1 VRIERISTD
10 KEFGALEREWNL
22 LVQRS
27 PAETVFLTWEWLSSW
42 WSAYGGRKEL
52 FVLLARDA
60 TGECNGIAP
69 LYLDRSRRTRLLKF
83 IGDGTYDSDYLDFI
97 VARGHGAQV
106 LEAFLEY
113 LKRSKRDWDALQLNE
128 IPESSP
134 TLEFLRGLRERTR
147 WLFRQEEVP
156 CGIRGLPAR
165 WEEFLQTLKP
175 RFRTSVRA
183 CLRNLEQWNGG
194 LELLTNGT
202 EASSWLS
209 ELYELHSDRWSLRQ
223 QSGVFAK
230 HDKRK
235 FYEGMARSF
244 LNRGWLHMTRW
255 RVNGAVLACQ
265 FGFVYA
271 GTYHLLQ
278 EGFDTRCIHASPG
291 ITLRAATIRD
301 LISRGVHTY
310 DFLGGIGRH
319 KTDWGATEKKS
330 VRLALAPPSAAGYAY
345 ISLPRSFQIVKD
357 RAKQILPYRMIQW
370 FKKTVGAHENPAP
383 IVASHSPAAGAV
395 GSKSWKEGLASALYR
410 TGLLRLLQSVSC
422 RYELRSSN
430 SPIAIRW
437 RRASTPKFVI
447 LTYHRVGSGGV
458 PLYSALEPRVFEAQM
473 HFLRQRYRIVSL
485 DTLVE
490 ELADSGP
497 AEQSVA
503 ITFDD
508 GYRGVYTHAFP
519 VLRKYQIPATIY
531 LTADA
536 IDTNTV
542 AWYDRVF
549 LTLSVAPG
557 NKLDLLLERPRRFLL
572 PTPAARLQAAEE
584 IISYLRILP
593 NEERKQFCIELER
606 LVPLPDEG
614 VTNRMLTWEQI
625 QEMQRGGVSF
635 GSHTLTHPAISR
647 LDPAALEEELHNS
660 KSRLEERLGMPV
672 MDFAYPFGKPADY
685 GHMSGALARYGY
697 RTASTTNWGVN
708 VPGVNP
714 YELRRVSIGEERQ
727 LSVFGARLAQLFL
740 FSQNNAEIVPA
751 VSSAKEDAVC
761 SSS

>member
-52 FVLLARDA
+52 FVLVGRDA
-60 TGECNGIAP
+60 TGECKGIAP

-113 LKRSKRDWDALQLNE
+113 LKLSNRDWDALQLNE

-156 CGIRGLPAR
+156 CGIRSLPAR

-183 CLRNLEQWNGG
+183 CLRNLDQWNGG

-230 HDKRK
+230 QDKQK

-278 EGFDTRCIHASPG
+278 EGFDTRCIHVSPG

-330 VRLALAPPSAAGYAY
+330 VRLALAPPSAAGYTYVA
-345 ISLPRSFQIVKD
+345 LPRTFRLVKD
-357 RAKQILPYRMIQW
+357 RLKQILPQRMIQW
-370 FKKTVGAHENPAP
+370 FKKPRDTRENPGP
-383 IVASHSPAAGAV
+383 DVTSRSPAVAAV
-395 GSKSWKEGLASALYR
+395 GLKSWKKGLASAFYQ
-410 TGLLRLLQSVSC
+410 TGLLRVVQSVSR
-422 RYELRSSN
+422 RYELKPSY
-430 SPIAIRW
+430 SPLPLRW
-437 RRASTPKFVI
+437 RRTSSPKFVI

-458 PLYSALEPRVFEAQM
+458 PLYSALDPNAFEAQM
-473 HFLRQRYRIVSL
+473 RFLRQRYRIVSL
-485 DTLVE
+485 DTLAE
-490 ELADSGP
+490 ELSNPGP

-508 GYRGVYTHAFP
+508 GYRDVHTHAFP
-519 VLRKYQIPATIY
+519 VLKKYQIPATIF

-536 IDTNTV
+536 IDRNTV

-549 LTLSVAPG
+549 LALSVAPG
-557 NKLDLLLERPRRFLL
+557 NKLDLLLGRPRRFLL
-572 PTPAARLQAAEE
+572 PTPAARLQVAEE
-584 IISYLRILP
+584 IMSYLRNLLD
-593 NEERKQFCIELER
+593 EARKQFCMELER
-606 LVPLPDEG
+606 LVPLPVEG
-614 VTNRMLTWEQI
+614 LANRMLTWEQI
-625 QEMQRGGVSF
+625 HEMQRTGVSF

-647 LDPAALEEELHNS
+647 LDPVALEVELRDS
-660 KSRLEERLGMPV
+660 KSRLEERLGTPV
-672 MDFAYPFGKPADY
+672 KDFAYPFGKPADY
-685 GHMSGALARYGY
+685 GRTSVAVARHGY
-697 RTASTTNWGVN
+697 STASTTNWGVN
-708 VPGVNP
+708 IPGVNP
-714 YELRRVSIGEERQ
+714 YELRRVSIGEEGE
-727 LSVFGARLAQLFL
+727 LSLFGMRLAQLFL
-740 FSQNNAEIVPA
+740 SPQNNAEVVPA
-751 VSSAKEDAVC
+751 ISSANEDAVC

>member
-1 VRIERISTD
+1 MRIERISTD
-10 KEFGALEREWNL
+10 KEFGALEREWNA

-42 WSAYGGRKEL
+42 WSAYGKGKEL

-60 TGECNGIAP
+60 SGELQGIAP
-69 LYLDRSRRTRLLKF
+69 LYLERSGRTRLLKF
-83 IGDGTYDSDYLDFI
+83 LGDGTYDSDYLDFV
-97 VARGHGAQV
+97 VAREQGVPVLGAFF
-106 LEAFLEY
+106 EH
-113 LKRSKRDWDALQLNE
+113 LKQLHEDWDALQLNE
-128 IPESSP
+128 IPETSP
-134 TLEFLRGLRERTR
+134 TLGFLRGLGERTR

-156 CGIRGLPAR
+156 CGIRSLPAT

-183 CLRNLEQWNGG
+183 CLRNLEQWNGAF
-194 LELLTNGT
+194 ELLTNGA

-209 ELYELHSDRWSLRQ
+209 ELYELHSDRWALRQ
-223 QSGVFAK
+223 QSGVFGK
-230 HDKRK
+230 PGKRR

-244 LNRGWLHMTRW
+244 INRGWLHMTRW

-265 FGFVYA
+265 FGFVYG

-278 EGFDTRCIHASPG
+278 EGFDTRCIHVSPG

-345 ISLPRSFQIVKD
+345 VALPQTIQVVKD
-357 RAKQILPYRMIQW
+357 RAKQILPQRMMQW
-370 FKKTVGAHENPAP
+370 FKKTRGMQENPSPGVAP
-383 IVASHSPAAGAV
+383 RPPAATAV
-395 GSKSWKEGLASALYR
+395 SPKTWKEGLASAFYQ
-410 TGLLRLLQSVSC
+410 TGLLRLIQSASR
-422 RYELRSSN
+422 RYEFKPSDSSF
-430 SPIAIRW
+430 PIRW
-437 RRASTPKFVI
+437 RRTAIPKFVI

-458 PLYSALEPRVFEAQM
+458 PLYSALGPKIFEAQM
-473 HFLRQRYRIVSL
+473 HFLRHRYRIVSL
-485 DTLVE
+485 DTLAE
-490 ELADSGP
+490 ELSNPGP
-497 AEQSVA
+497 VEQAVA

-519 VLRKYQIPATIY
+519 ILKKCQIPATIF
-531 LTADA
+531 LTVGA
-536 IDTNTV
+536 IDGNTV
-542 AWYDRVF
+542 AWYDKVF
-549 LTLSVAPG
+549 LALSVAPG
-557 NKLDLLLERPRRFLL
+557 NKLDLVLNRPRRFLL

-614 VTNRMLTWEQI
+614 VANRMLTWEQI
-625 QEMQRGGVSF
+625 HEMQRGGVSF

-647 LDPAALEEELHNS
+647 LDPAALEEELRDS
-660 KSRLEERLGMPV
+660 KSSLEERLRAPV
-672 MDFAYPFGKPADY
+672 KDFAYPFGKPADY
-685 GHMSGALARYGY
+685 GHTSAALARYGY

-708 VPGVNP
+708 VPGANP
-714 YELRRVSIGEERQ
+714 YELRRVSIGEDCQ
-727 LSVFGARLAQLFL
+727 LPVFGMRLAQLFL
-740 FSQNNAEIVPA
+740 SPQVSAEAVPA
-751 VSSAKEDAVC
+751 VSSAREDAVC
-761 SSS
+761 SSG

>member
-42 WSAYGGRKEL
+42 WSAYGSGKEL

-60 TGECNGIAP
+60 TGECQGIAP

-97 VARGHGAQV
+97 FARGHGASV

-113 LKRSKRDWDALQLNE
+113 LKRSNRDWDALQLNE

-134 TLEFLRGLRERTR
+134 TLELLRGLRERTR
-147 WLFRQEEVP
+147 WLFSQEEVP
-156 CGIRGLPAR
+156 CGIRRLPAR

-194 LELLTNGT
+194 FELLTNGA

-230 HDKRK
+230 QDKRK

-278 EGFDTRCIHASPG
+278 EGFDTRCIHVSPG

-319 KTDWGATEKKS
+319 KTDWGAIEKKS
-330 VRLALAPPSAAGYAY
+330 VRLALAPPNAAGYAY
-345 ISLPRSFQIVKD
+345 VALPRNFQIVKD
-357 RAKQILPYRMIQW
+357 RAKQLLPQRMIEW
-370 FKKTVGAHENPAP
+370 FKKTGSTPEIPAP
-383 IVASHSPAAGAV
+383 VVAHSPAAAAV
-395 GSKSWKEGLASALYR
+395 GPKSWKEGLASAFYQ
-410 TGLLRLLQSVSC
+410 TGLLRLVQSVS
-422 RYELRSSN
+422 RWYELRPSN
-430 SPIAIRW
+430 SPLPIRW

-473 HFLRQRYRIVSL
+473 QFLRQRYRIVSL
-485 DTLVE
+485 DTLAE
-490 ELADSGP
+490 ELANPGP

-508 GYRGVYTHAFP
+508 GYRDVYTHAFP
-519 VLRKYQIPATIY
+519 VLKKYQIPATIY

-536 IDTNTV
+536 INTNTV

-549 LTLSVAPG
+549 LVLSVAPG

-572 PTPAARLQAAEE
+572 PTPATRLQAAEE

-593 NEERKQFCIELER
+593 NEERKQFCSKLER

-647 LDPAALEEELHNS
+647 LDPAALEEELRDS

-685 GHMSGALARYGY
+685 GHTSRALARYGY

-727 LSVFGARLAQLFL
+727 LPVFGVRLAQLFL
-740 FSQNNAEIVPA
+740 SCQNNAEVVPA